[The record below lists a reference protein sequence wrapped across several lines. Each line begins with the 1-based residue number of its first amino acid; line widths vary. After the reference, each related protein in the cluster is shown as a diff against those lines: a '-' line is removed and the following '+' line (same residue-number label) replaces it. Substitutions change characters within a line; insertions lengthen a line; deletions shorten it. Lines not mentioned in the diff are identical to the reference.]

1 MANLLVEIEGSSFK
15 LAWSEGLTLGRI
27 YRCKGKDYLK
37 FIISSIEAE
46 KEKPEVMALI
56 SEDPIPV
63 ETETLLRGCSHHLMV
78 FDKSFCRVAASE
90 CARYLFKGR
99 ACSVFHLGGE
109 YSVDF
114 VDWYGN
120 CRGEEPISGTEFEIE
135 RVLAVR
141 PKNIA
146 VFTGENA
153 IYFAKRMKNSIFV
166 VRNLVLMGLAL
177 ITDNYVRK
185 SL

>member
-15 LAWSEGLTLGRI
+15 AAWSEGLTLGKI
-27 YRCKGKDYLK
+27 YHCQGKDFLK
-37 FIISSIEAE
+37 FIVSAVESE

-56 SEDPIPV
+56 SGDPVSV
-63 ETETLLRGCSHHLMV
+63 EAETLLKDNCHHLMI
-78 FDKSFCRVAASE
+78 FDTSYCRVTAAE

-99 ACSVFHLGGE
+99 PCSVFHLG
-109 YSVDF
+109 SKCSADF

-135 RVLAVR
+135 RMLAVR
-141 PKNIA
+141 PGNIA

>member
-1 MANLLVEIEGSSFK
+1 MANLLLEIEGSAFK
-15 LAWSEGLTLGRI
+15 AAWSEGLTLGKI
-27 YRCKGKDYLK
+27 YHCQGKDLQK
-37 FIISSIEAE
+37 FIVSTIEAE

-56 SEDPIPV
+56 ADGPVPV
-63 ETETLLRGCSHHLMV
+63 ETEDLFRNNCHRLML
-78 FDKSFCRVAASE
+78 FDRSYCRVAAAE

-99 ACSVFHLGGE
+99 PCSVFHLGE
-109 YSVDF
+109 DCFVDF

-120 CRGEEPISGTEFEIE
+120 CRGEENISGTEFEIE
-135 RVLAVR
+135 RKIADR
-141 PKNIA
+141 PENIA
-146 VFTGENA
+146 VFTGDNA